1 MGFDNITYKWLNWGI
16 LGEVEVKMKIAFN
29 RVVLLCVTV
38 ALSGCG
44 VDYQFKQAQK
54 LESKGEWQEAVAAYR
69 KIQEKYPEKGI
80 EARLRVASVFQQQ
93 GRFDEALAEYGEVG
107 NNFKETQHG
116 IQVAEGYAN
125 THYARGEKHRNAKD
139 YQKAFDDYIE
149 ARAFSLDPDFIA
161 KVALSAQAAASEEA
175 KLPDA
180 STPIK
185 SCEGYL
191 VSIKS
196 WFASVKAGGRE
207 DLGNG
212 KIFIACSTLK
222 SCSKLCGPSKC
233 RSAVSPYV
241 DTNWFKNDIAAR
253 IKVKNFEQLSE
264 VCRGVG
270 LPLE

>member
-1 MGFDNITYKWLNWGI
+1 
-16 LGEVEVKMKIAFN
+16 MKIAFN

-44 VDYQFKQAQK
+44 ADYQFKQAQK
-54 LESKGEWQEAVAAYR
+54 LESKGEWQEAVATYR

-80 EARLRVASVFQQQ
+80 EARLRVASVFQRQ

-125 THYARGEKHRNAKD
+125 TYYARGEKQRNAKD

-161 KVALSAQAAASEEA
+161 KVAVSAQAAVSERD
-175 KLPDA
+175 KLPEA
-180 STPIK
+180 SAPIK

-191 VSIKS
+191 ASMKS
-196 WFASVKAGGRE
+196 SFAAVKAGGMD
-207 DLGNG
+207 DLGNR
-212 KIFIACSTLK
+212 KIALGCVILRNCNKVCS
-222 SCSKLCGPSKC
+222 PSKC
-233 RSAVSPYV
+233 RGVVSPYV
-241 DTNWFKNDIAAR
+241 DTDWFKDDPATR
-253 IKVKNFEQLSE
+253 IEVKNFEQFSE
-264 VCRGVG
+264 VCQGVG
-270 LPLE
+270 FPLE